1 MTTSTADSSPSSP
14 IAGAPNVSAPAPV
27 RHTWIDNLQGQAFG
41 VVMIAFGMSML
52 HSLGLITGQVAGLA
66 FLVTYATG
74 MSFGMAFTLINLPFI
89 CWPPCAWARPS
100 PGAPWRRSRRYR

>member
-66 FLVTYATG
+66 FLG
-74 MSFGMAFTLINLPFI
+74 F
-89 CWPPCAWARPS
+89 AWWT
-100 PGAPWRRSRRYR
+100 WRGDELGEDEAN